1 MLTFRY
7 PALGIQGGM
16 KMRKLATAALS
27 FSAAV
32 FMSQYLVPASW
43 LVICCIVFAALA
55 LIGLF
60 FKGDTRL
67 QILLICLGLSAGFIW
82 LYAYTSVYLKPAEKL
97 NGMTETVTAVVCSE
111 PFATDYGSKALVKVD
126 IDGASAV
133 KTQIYT
139 FGGVPDIKPGNTV
152 RFTAAFRIADT
163 IYGEQTDTFVSRGI
177 YLIANVRGE
186 PELTDASEQLSYFP
200 IRLASDLRRII
211 DWIFPENTAVLM
223 RALLLG
229 DTTGIA
235 KDPML
240 SSSLQTTGTSHIV
253 AVSGMNIAFLMGFLS
268 LFIKKKRMLTAVGIP
283 VILLFMAVVGFM
295 PPVVRAGIMQIFL
308 LIAPVFK
315 RENDPVTSLSASL
328 MLILLFNP
336 YAAVSAGLQLSFAAT
351 LGILLFSERIFTT
364 LDALLRARLFDRRP
378 FFRKPLRIISGSFST
393 TIGALILTVPLTAL
407 HFGSV
412 SLMAPLT
419 NLVILWAVTLAFCG
433 GIAAVAVGFIYAPAG
448 AVLASA
454 VGLPVNFIIKTTE
467 VFSQTPFASVYTEN
481 PGIVIWLVYIYLLLV
496 AIMIWRFSLRQLLY
510 PVCLSAVF
518 LCFVLVTTSLS
529 SNNRR
534 LSLTA
539 LDVGQGQALVITSGK
554 CTAVVDCG
562 SSSGKDS
569 ADIAVK
575 YLQSRGRTSI
585 NLLILTHYHS
595 DHTNG
600 VIKLLKQ
607 VNVSAIAL
615 PAPEAS
621 DGTIPEDIFG
631 LAREK
636 GIPVI
641 YVTESLIVSFNNAVF
656 TLYAPPEGVGE
667 NEGGLS
673 VLCSENEFDALITGD
688 MSAESE
694 RRLVASE
701 KLPDIE
707 LLVAG
712 HHGSGNSTSSEL
724 LHAVKPETA
733 IVSVGYNKYGHP
745 SPETLERLALNG
757 IMVYRTDQV
766 GSITINGF

>member
-1 MLTFRY
+1 
-7 PALGIQGGM
+7 
-16 KMRKLATAALS
+16 MRKLATAALS

-32 FMSQYLVPASW
+32 FLAQYLVPASW
-43 LVICCIVFAALA
+43 LVFCCIVFAAPA

-60 FKGDTRL
+60 FKGGARL
-67 QILLICLGLSAGFIW
+67 RILLICLGLSAGFIW
-82 LYAYTSVYLKPAEKL
+82 SYAYTSVFFKPAEKL

-111 PFATDYGSKALVKVD
+111 PVATDYGSKALVKVN
-126 IDGASAV
+126 IDGALAV

-139 FGGVPDIKPGNTV
+139 FGGVPGIKPGNTV

-177 YLIANVRGE
+177 YLLANVRGE
-186 PELTDASEQLSYFP
+186 PELIDASEPLSYFP
-200 IRLASDLRRII
+200 IRLASALGRMIGT
-211 DWIFPENTAVLM
+211 IFPENTAVLI

-229 DTTGIA
+229 DTTGIS
-235 KDPML
+235 KDTTL
-240 SSSLQTTGTSHIV
+240 SSSLQATGTSHIV
-253 AVSGMNIAFLMGFLS
+253 AVSGMNIAFLIGFLS
-268 LFIKKKRMLTAVGIP
+268 LFIKKKRVLTAVGIP
-283 VILLFMAVVGFM
+283 VIVLFMAVVGFM

-308 LIAPVFK
+308 MIAPVFK

-336 YAAVSAGLQLSFAAT
+336 FAAVSAGLQLSFAAT
-351 LGILLFSERIFTT
+351 LGILLFSERIFTA
-364 LDALLRARLFDRRP
+364 LDALLRARLFDRCTLL
-378 FFRKPLRIISGSFST
+378 RKPLRIIFGCFST
-393 TIGALILTVPLTAL
+393 TIGALALTVPLTAL

-412 SLMAPLT
+412 SLIAPLT
-419 NLVILWAVTLAFCG
+419 NIVILWAVTLAFCG
-433 GIAAVAVGFIYAPAG
+433 GIVAVATGFIYAPAG

-454 VGLPVNFIIKTTE
+454 VGLPVNFITKTTE
-467 VFSQTPFASVYTEN
+467 ILSHVPFASVYTEN

-496 AIMIWRFSLRQLLY
+496 AILIWRLSLRQLLY
-510 PVCLSAVF
+510 PACLSAVF
-518 LCFVLVTTSLS
+518 LCLILVMTSLS
-529 SNNRR
+529 SYCRR

-539 LDVGQGQALVITSGK
+539 LDVGQGQALVIMSGK

-562 SSSGKDS
+562 SFSGKDS
-569 ADIAVK
+569 ADITVK
-575 YLQSRGRTSI
+575 HLQSRGRTGI

-600 VIKLLKQ
+600 VAELLKR

-621 DGTIPEDIFG
+621 DGSIPEDIFG
-631 LAREK
+631 LALEK

-641 YVTESLIVSFNNAVF
+641 RVTESLTVSFNNAVL
-656 TLYAPPEGVGE
+656 TLYAPPEGIGE
-667 NEGGLS
+667 NERGLS
-673 VLCSENEFDALITGD
+673 VLCSENGFDALITGD

-694 RRLVASE
+694 RRLAAAE

-712 HHGSGNSTSSEL
+712 HHGSRNSTSSEL
-724 LHAVKPETA
+724 LETVKPETA

-745 SPETLERLALNG
+745 SRETLERLALNG
-757 IMVYRTDQV
+757 IMVYRTDQA
-766 GSITINGF
+766 GSVTINGF